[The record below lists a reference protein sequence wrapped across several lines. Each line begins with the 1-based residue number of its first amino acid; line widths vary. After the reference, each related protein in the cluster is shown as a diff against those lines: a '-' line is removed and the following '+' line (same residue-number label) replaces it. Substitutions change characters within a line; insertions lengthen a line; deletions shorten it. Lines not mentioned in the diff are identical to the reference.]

1 MITGCV
7 PAYMIESNFLH
18 NVSFL
23 IVGLVYNLIELVTI
37 DKQAAAQV
45 IIDIQ
50 KLLFLLSTALQAI
63 KLIGK
68 IYNWVIRQE

>member
-1 MITGCV
+1 
-7 PAYMIESNFLH
+7 MIESNFLH